1 MNRLKTKLEK
11 IYSEYSKLEN
21 TSDPL
26 HLIHQ
31 LKDKKDIEVFAFL
44 ASVFAYGNIKQ
55 INKVLSEFLKASDNK
70 PYRFV
75 RTFSQKNNFIVKHR
89 FYSESDVRNLIS
101 LLQFILKD
109 FDSLGNYF
117 RQFYSDEHYTVKKSV
132 SGFSNSLLSIYEN
145 NFGEASQGIK
155 FMFPIPEKGSACK
168 RMNLF
173 LRWMVRKD
181 NLDFG
186 LWEFIPPKKLIIPV
200 DTHIAKISHLLGLT
214 ERKNVTWK
222 MAEEI
227 TNNLRK
233 FDKDDPV
240 RFDYAL
246 CHFDMIKENSDY
258 SIKI

>member
-31 LKDKKDIEVFAFL
+31 LKDKKDIEVFSFL
-44 ASVFAYGNIKQ
+44 ASVIAYGSVIQ
-55 INKVLSEFLKASDNK
+55 INKVLSEFLKTSNHK
-70 PYRFV
+70 PYKFIQ
-75 RTFSQKNNFIVKHR
+75 TFPGKNKLYLKHR
-89 FYSESDVRNLIS
+89 FYSERDLTNLIM
-101 LLQFILKD
+101 LLKLILKD
-109 FDSLGNYF
+109 YDTIGNYF
-117 RQFYSDEHYTVKKSV
+117 EQFYLTEHPTVKNSI
-132 SGFSNSLLSIYEN
+132 SGFTNSLLNQYEN
-145 NFGEASQGIK
+145 NFGKPGRGIK

-186 LWEFIPPKKLIIPV
+186 LWGFIPTDKLIIPV
-200 DTHIAKISHLLGLT
+200 DTHIAKISRWLGLT

-227 TNNLRK
+227 TYNLRK

-246 CHFDMIKENSDY
+246 CHFDMMKEKY
-258 SIKI
+258 V